1 MTRLVALHAARALC
15 SETAY
20 SEKAKPDDIVTKER
34 EKESIEEKKQSITEY
49 TKREER
55 EQGVTAR

>member
-20 SEKAKPDDIVTKER
+20 SEKANPDDIVTQEK
-34 EKESIEEKKQSITEY
+34 EKESIEEKSKAIAEY